1 MNIAIQEWIRLCR
14 YIERFGE
21 LDNVV
26 QFEHHRFNN
35 ESTIF
40 SHSLFPS
47 EYLEFIA
54 HFGIPTFC
62 LDEDL
67 YLHFFSF
74 DEIEKH
80 SLFGSEF
87 LPFATCDV
95 DSKHILV
102 FHQQEHHIEVF
113 LYEDQEQ
120 AVSEGM
126 FETWIKKQVIHFLLQ
141 MSNYNFAEPTP
152 SAKFQRGK

>member
-1 MNIAIQEWIRLCR
+1 MNVAIQEWMRLCR
-14 YIERFGE
+14 YIERFGQLE
-21 LDNVV
+21 RVV

-54 HFGIPTFC
+54 QLGIPTLC
-62 LDEDL
+62 IDEDL

-80 SLFGSEF
+80 SLYGSQY

-95 DSKHILV
+95 DCKHTLV
-102 FHQQEHHIEVF
+102 FQKQKHHIEVV
-113 LYEDQEQ
+113 LYEEDEEI
-120 AVSEGM
+120 ASEGI
-126 FETWIKKQVIHFLLQ
+126 FGDWIKKQVTHFLLQ
-141 MSNYNFAEPTP
+141 MSNYNFTDHTT
-152 SAKFQRGK
+152 STKFQRGK